1 MTSRISTWPG
11 EWNPSRNDVA
21 LANEQPDPNTLS
33 DFKRALLAS
42 DEARS
47 AQRLMHLDLTSKV
60 KYMPLCLALS

>member
-1 MTSRISTWPG
+1 MTSRTSTWPG
-11 EWNPSRNDVA
+11 EWNPSRNELD
-21 LANEQPDPNTLS
+21 LANERPDVNTLS

-60 KYMPLCLALS
+60 KRMLSCLALS